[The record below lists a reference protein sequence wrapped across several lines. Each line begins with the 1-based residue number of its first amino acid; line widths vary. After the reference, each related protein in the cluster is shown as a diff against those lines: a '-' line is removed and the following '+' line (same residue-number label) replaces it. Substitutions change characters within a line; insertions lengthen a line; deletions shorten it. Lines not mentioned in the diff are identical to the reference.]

1 MNVDDFLTTTR
12 LIDCQGRVT
21 HTLTLLLDGRV
32 RVRVGSVEGVVEPR
46 QREVRPPTV
55 KLGAGEYGHD
65 QVVQIACDMADGR

>member
-32 RVRVGSVEGVVEPR
+32 RVRVGSVEGVVDPS
-46 QREVRPPTV
+46 QRAVRPATV

-65 QVVQIACDMADGR
+65 QVVQIACDLAVGR